1 MTYEENIH
9 RFNHVSDFYRRY
21 RPSYP
26 DALFDFLLKK
36 GIIGDQKKVADVG
49 SGTGLFTKCLLQR
62 GTVVYALEPNQAMR
76 AVAEQDLGHY
86 PSFTSINGTAEQ
98 TGLPTHSMDAVSAAT
113 AFHWF
118 DLEACAREFRR
129 ILKPEGWVMLIWNL
143 RWPEFSP
150 ILQGY
155 EEILQ
160 KHCPKY
166 QGIPSKMIAEEKI
179 KDFFGTAQQV
189 EIQYFPY
196 EQQFDLEGLIG
207 RLRSTSYALTAD
219 QLGYE
224 NMIADVIELFNKYQ
238 INNQITFPYRTK
250 LYLGH

>member
-1 MTYEENIH
+1 MTQENIH

-36 GIIGDQKKVADVG
+36 GIIGYQKKVADVG
-49 SGTGLFTKCLLQR
+49 SGTGLFAKCLLKT
-62 GTVVYALEPNQAMR
+62 GTTVYAVEPNQAMR
-76 AVAEQDLGHY
+76 TVAEQDLQHDS
-86 PSFTSINGTAEQ
+86 SFMSIEGTAER
-98 TGLPTHSMDAVSAAT
+98 TGLPTHSMDAISGAT

-118 DLEACAREFRR
+118 DRQACAQEFKR
-129 ILKPEGWVMLIWNL
+129 ILKPAGWVMLVWNL

-166 QGIPSKMIAEEKI
+166 QGIPSKMISEEEI
-179 KDFFGTAQQV
+179 KHFFGATQPV
-189 EIQYFPY
+189 EIHYFPY
-196 EQQFDLEGLIG
+196 EQQFDLEGFIG
-207 RLRSTSYALTAD
+207 RLRSTSYAL
-219 QLGYE
+219 
-224 NMIADVIELFNKYQ
+224 I
-238 INNQITFPYRTK
+238 
-250 LYLGH
+250 